1 MFFDSHAHLDGPRFD
16 ADRDA
21 VLTAMAERGV
31 TRMVNVGCDL
41 ASSRRSLALA
51 EAHNGIYAAVG
62 THPSDADEL
71 DDPVDPHA
79 LRAAARVM
87 AMTARARVCARFF
100 IENSLRTAY
109 RQWFSLPV

>member
-1 MFFDSHAHLDGPRFD
+1 LGSLLAALVAAALGLL
-16 ADRDA
+16 
-21 VLTAMAERGV
+21 VL
-31 TRMVNVGCDL
+31 
-41 ASSRRSLALA
+41 
-51 EAHNGIYAAVG
+51 
-62 THPSDADEL
+62 DADEV

-100 IENSLRTAY
+100 IENSLRTTY

>member
-1 MFFDSHAHLDGPRFD
+1 MVD
-16 ADRDA
+16 AA
-21 VLTAMAERGV
+21 LGLLVL
-31 TRMVNVGCDL
+31 
-41 ASSRRSLALA
+41 
-51 EAHNGIYAAVG
+51 
-62 THPSDADEL
+62 DADEL

-100 IENSLRTAY
+100 VENSLRTAY

>member
-1 MFFDSHAHLDGPRFD
+1 MRKQVSECDDSA
-16 ADRDA
+16 A
-21 VLTAMAERGV
+21 VKQ
-31 TRMVNVGCDL
+31 DL
-41 ASSRRSLALA
+41 ASPVFIVQLA
-51 EAHNGIYAAVG
+51 EKFAAASARRPRRAVRKYG
-62 THPSDADEL
+62 DEA
-71 DDPVDPHA
+71 DDPVDPQA